1 MSRPEFLLF
10 LKDVNLSY
18 AHQKSFIFEPQ
29 AYKDLKGPITCV
41 EFHSLSSKILLEVA
55 SSLVKLTRNMS
66 DTTIDLDA
74 HNNRNRNDET
84 EDLELPDIPL
94 EISNIDIEKNKDD
107 Y

>member
-1 MSRPEFLLF
+1 
-10 LKDVNLSY
+10 
-18 AHQKSFIFEPQ
+18 
-29 AYKDLKGPITCV
+29 
-41 EFHSLSSKILLEVA
+41 
-55 SSLVKLTRNMS
+55 MS